1 MGILLNMM
9 SFIITCFQFIAHLDV
24 HLQQMVVNYGNWVY
38 LILFLIVFCE
48 TGLVV
53 TPFLPGD
60 SLLFAAGSLAAIGNL
75 NVHWLVGLLLIAAI
89 GGDNLNYAIGR
100 FVGLKLFQNPNSRWF
115 KRAYLERAHL
125 FYEKHGPKAII
136 IARFVPIVRTFMPF
150 TAGVARMTYRR
161 FLGFDILGGVLWV
174 GGIVYASYFFG
185 NIPVVKQNFSII
197 VFAIIG
203 VSLLPAVWE
212 LTAAYVRG
220 KRPVV

>member
-1 MGILLNMM
+1 MM
-9 SFIITCFQFIAHLDV
+9 SFIVTCFQFIAHLDV
-24 HLQQMVVNYGNWVY
+24 HLQQLVTNYGNWVY
-38 LILFLIVFCE
+38 LILFLIIFCE

-89 GGDNLNYAIGR
+89 GGDNTNYAIGR
-100 FVGLKLFQNPNSRWF
+100 FVGMELFKNSNSRWF
-115 KRAYLERAHL
+115 KRAYLERAHQ
-125 FYEKHGPKAII
+125 FYEKYGPKAII

-150 TAGVARMTYRR
+150 TAGLARMTYRR
-161 FLGFDILGGVLWV
+161 FLGFDILGGILWV

-212 LTAAYVRG
+212 ITAAYMRR
-220 KRPVV
+220 KRVV